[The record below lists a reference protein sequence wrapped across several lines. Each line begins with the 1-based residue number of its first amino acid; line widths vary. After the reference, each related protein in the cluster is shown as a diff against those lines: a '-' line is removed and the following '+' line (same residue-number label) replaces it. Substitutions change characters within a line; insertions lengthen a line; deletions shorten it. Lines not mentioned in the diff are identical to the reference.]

1 MATGLLLIAAA
12 LFLLLYNQWEERQ
25 AGQSAVDAL
34 RALKSAQE
42 AVAPTEKAQSEI
54 PQETAALQSA
64 DDAQPTG
71 LPQPSDDLPI
81 ATPTPPDY
89 VLHPQM
95 EMPTVE
101 ADGEWYVGTLEIPV
115 LSLTLPV
122 ISEWSYPRLKK
133 SPCRFSGSA
142 YMDDLIIIAH
152 NYQTHF
158 GLLKKLLPGDEVI
171 FTDMAGNAFH
181 YQVAETEILHPAQID
196 DLTETDYPLTLL
208 TCTVGGRTR
217 VTVRCDRVEE

>member
-12 LFLLLYNQWEERQ
+12 LFLLLSNQWEERQ

-34 RALKSAQE
+34 RTVRSAQE
-42 AVAPTEKAQSEI
+42 AASAEGTQREGLQV
-54 PQETAALQSA
+54 TAAPESA
-64 DDAQPTG
+64 DAAQPTE
-71 LPQPSDDLPI
+71 LPQPSDGLPMG
-81 ATPTPPDY
+81 TPTPPDY
-89 VLHPQM
+89 VLHPEM

-101 ADGEWYVGTLEIPV
+101 ADGERYVGTLEIPV

-152 NYQTHF
+152 NYKTHF

-181 YQVAETEILHPAQID
+181 YQVAETEILRPTQID

-217 VTVRCDRVEE
+217 VTVRCDRVGE

>member
-12 LFLLLYNQWEERQ
+12 LFLLLSNQWEERQ

-34 RALKSAQE
+34 RTVRSAQE
-42 AVAPTEKAQSEI
+42 AASAEDTQREGLQV
-54 PQETAALQSA
+54 TAAPESA
-64 DDAQPTG
+64 DAAQPTE
-71 LPQPSDDLPI
+71 LPQPSDGLPMG
-81 ATPTPPDY
+81 TPTPPDY
-89 VLHPQM
+89 VLHPEM

-101 ADGEWYVGTLEIPV
+101 ADGERYVGTLEIPV

-152 NYQTHF
+152 NDQTHF

-171 FTDMAGNAFH
+171 FTDLAGNAFH
-181 YQVAETEILHPAQID
+181 YQVAETEILRPTQID

-217 VTVRCDRVEE
+217 VTVRCDRVGE

>member
-12 LFLLLYNQWEERQ
+12 LFLLLFNQWEERQ

-34 RALKSAQE
+34 RTVKSAQE
-42 AVAPTEKAQSEI
+42 AASAAEAEREEAPQA
-54 PQETAALQSA
+54 TASPQSA
-64 DDAQPTG
+64 DAAQPTE
-71 LPQPSDDLPI
+71 PSRPSDSLPMG
-81 ATPTPPDY
+81 TPTPPDY
-89 VLHPQM
+89 VLHPEM

-101 ADGEWYVGTLEIPV
+101 ADGERYVGTLEIPV
-115 LSLTLPV
+115 LSLSLPV

-152 NYQTHF
+152 NYKTHF

-181 YQVAETEILHPAQID
+181 YQVAETEILRPTQID
-196 DLTETDYPLTLL
+196 HLTETDYPLTLL

-217 VTVRCDRVEE
+217 VTVRCDRVGE

>member
-12 LFLLLYNQWEERQ
+12 LFLLLSNQWEERQ

-34 RALKSAQE
+34 RTLKSAQE
-42 AVAPTEKAQSEI
+42 AATSAKDAQDE
-54 PQETAALQSA
+54 PLQATAAPESA
-64 DDAQPTG
+64 DAAQPTE
-71 LPQPSDDLPI
+71 LPQPSDDLPMS
-81 ATPTPPDY
+81 TPTPPDY

-101 ADGEWYVGTLEIPV
+101 ADGERYVGTLEIPV

-158 GLLKKLLPGDEVI
+158 GLLKKLLPGDEII

-181 YQVAETEILHPAQID
+181 YQVAETEILRPTQID
-196 DLTETDYPLTLL
+196 HLTETDYPLTLL